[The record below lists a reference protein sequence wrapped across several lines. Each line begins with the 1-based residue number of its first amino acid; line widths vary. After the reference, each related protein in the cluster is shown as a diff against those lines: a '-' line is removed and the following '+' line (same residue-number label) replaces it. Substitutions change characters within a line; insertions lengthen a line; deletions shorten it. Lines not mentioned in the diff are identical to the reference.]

1 MKDKINNKDILEAI
15 KTISKYCTS
24 RECENCKIENICDE
38 ISIMPCYWG
47 FHIKT
52 IEERMTNENICNS

>member
-1 MKDKINNKDILEAI
+1 MDNKDILEAI

-24 RECENCKIENICDE
+24 RKCENCKIENICDE

-47 FHIKT
+47 SRIKT
-52 IEERMTNENICNS
+52 IEERMKNENICNS

>member
-1 MKDKINNKDILEAI
+1 MDNKHVLEAI

-24 RECENCKIENICDE
+24 KECKNCKIESICDE

-47 FHIKT
+47 SRIKT
-52 IEERMTNENICNS
+52 IEERMKNENICNS